1 MKLTGRH
8 LVENGAPMARE
19 VVADLIG
26 HPDPEDVAGY
36 ICIGLMN
43 AGGFAISSNASSDAA
58 EIALLECVLVV
69 LKANLAEA
77 PDV

>member
-1 MKLTGRH
+1 MKRPGRR
-8 LVENGAPMARE
+8 LVENGAPMALE

-26 HPDPEDVAGY
+26 HPDPADVAGY

-43 AGGFAISSNASSDAA
+43 AGDFAISSNASSDAA

-69 LKANLAEA
+69 LKADLAEA
-77 PDV
+77 SDV